1 MKRILSTL
9 GLIFLISCTASA
21 GEKSQVEK
29 DSLAKLKTFEDNMVQ
44 ITAQQTVGRDVK
56 LEVLER
62 GFFDNHLLA
71 VVHFHFV
78 EKPSEANPQAM
89 SGHIFFILGRMKTT
103 EEWVPMNNFSRL
115 DAPPDAPSGG
125 EGEKL

>member
-9 GLIFLISCTASA
+9 GLLLLVSCTASA
-21 GEKSQVEK
+21 SEKSQMEQ
-29 DSLAKLKTFEDNMVQ
+29 DSLAKLKTFEDGVVQ
-44 ITAQQTVGRDVK
+44 MTAQQTAGRDVTI
-56 LEVLER
+56 EVIER
-62 GFFDNHLLA
+62 GFFDNFLLA

-78 EKPSEANPQAM
+78 ENPSEANPQAM

-103 EEWVPMNNFSRL
+103 EDWIPMNNFSRL
-115 DAPPDAPSGG
+115 DAPPSAPSGG